1 MEIVTCCAASAL
13 HTDTALR
20 SSDASVLCRWEQDEP
35 GERVFFY
42 TDHMIRNDGRRERP
56 GPGPWQW
63 QWWP

>member
-35 GERVFFY
+35 GERVFFLHGSH
-42 TDHMIRNDGRRERP
+42 DP
-56 GPGPWQW
+56 Q
-63 QWWP
+63 